1 MLPVCGGS
9 SVARGWNIDRLA
21 AVAGVLSRVRPLVS
35 CAVCVWCGGG
45 ESGGVSGVV
54 VVWCAV
60 GCLRGRLWLACSCV
74 WPHWSS
80 VACDAWAG
88 GWCGLVC

>member
-45 ESGGVSGVV
+45 ESVVCLVWWSCGALLGV
-54 VVWCAV
+54 
-60 GCLRGRLWLACSCV
+60 
-74 WPHWSS
+74 
-80 VACDAWAG
+80 
-88 GWCGLVC
+88 